1 MFVLNKTRFDAVLG
15 MSKNNQAALLTMLN
29 NMLNS
34 ADDIISQLHTYARQ
48 QQRELLLQA
57 LHKLRGGYA
66 TLGAELLAEC
76 CRALEH
82 ALEEQADFDETSL
95 TQVIAA
101 LRQTCD
107 AIRLALPQPAQ
118 LESNSHNRIDLQQ
131 LYTMLKQ
138 QNMQAVTVVNTEHT
152 ALTQHLPAAIAQQL
166 SLLVSELNFSAA
178 ADLLAPYLPKTASPG
193 Y

>member
-1 MFVLNKTRFDAVLG
+1 MSVLNKTTFDTVLG
-15 MSKNNQAALLTMLN
+15 MSKTHQAALLTMLR
-29 NMLNS
+29 NMLKS
-34 ADDIISQLHTYARQ
+34 ADDTIEQLQQYARQ
-48 QQRELLLQA
+48 QQREPLLQA

-66 TLGAELLAEC
+66 TLGAELLAER

-107 AIRLALPQPAQ
+107 AIRLALPQPA
-118 LESNSHNRIDLQQ
+118 SMASSPHNRIDLQQ

-138 QNMQAVTVVNTEHT
+138 QNMQAVTVINTEHT
-152 ALTQHLPAAIAQQL
+152 ALNQRLPSDIAQQL
-166 SLLVSELNFSAA
+166 RLLVSELNFSAA
-178 ADLLAPYLPKTASPG
+178 ADLLAPYLPNTASSG
-193 Y
+193 H

>member
-48 QQRELLLQA
+48 QQREPLLQA

-95 TQVIAA
+95 TPVIAA

-107 AIRLALPQPAQ
+107 AIRLALPQPASM
-118 LESNSHNRIDLQQ
+118 EGRPHNRIDLQQ

-138 QNMQAVTVVNTEHT
+138 QNMQAVTVINTEHT
-152 ALTQHLPAAIAQQL
+152 ALNQRLPSDIAQQL
-166 SLLVSELNFSAA
+166 RLLVSELNFSAA
-178 ADLLAPYLPKTASPG
+178 VDLLAPYLPNTESQG
-193 Y
+193 Q

>member
-48 QQRELLLQA
+48 QQREPLLQA

-107 AIRLALPQPAQ
+107 AIRLALPQPASM
-118 LESNSHNRIDLQQ
+118 EGRPHNPVDLQQ
-131 LYTMLKQ
+131 LYTMLKH
-138 QNMQAVTVVNTEHT
+138 QNMQAVTVINTEHT
-152 ALTQHLPAAIAQQL
+152 ALNQHLSPAIAQRL
-166 SLLVSELNFSAA
+166 RLLVSELNFSAA
-178 ADLLAPYLPKTASPG
+178 ADILAPYLPNTESQG
-193 Y
+193 Q